1 MTTEAQKRAT
11 KAYRAR
17 IKGTEQGEALRQKH
31 NEYSRNAEK
40 KKYDTNEE
48 FRLNKIKIGC
58 DKNYYNSPDQ
68 ILKSVRKLFN

>member
-1 MTTEAQKRAT
+1 MVTEAQKRAT
-11 KAYRAR
+11 KAYRER
-17 IKGTEQGEALRQKH
+17 IKGTEQGEILRQKQ
-31 NEYSRNAEK
+31 NEYSRKAEK
-40 KKYDTNEE
+40 KRYDTNEE